1 MSERDPKALIEGLQL
16 SWEQAELLDWDD
28 QFIEMV
34 QTAKASFHNVHV
46 CEIAGDWY
54 IVRSLNRREY
64 RGLVQQQAEL
74 LQKEAEAQ
82 QGGNADG
89 VRATLNMISEESIA
103 VQGTVHPK
111 LDIDSIR
118 SLPSGVATTLHDTVL
133 GISGYQ
139 NVPSPIKV

>member
-1 MSERDPKALIEGLQL
+1 MSERDPKAVIEGLEL
-16 SWEQAELLDWDD
+16 TWEQAELLEWDD
-28 QFIEMV
+28 AFIDV
-34 QTAKASFHNVHV
+34 VRKAKSDFHNVHA

-64 RGLVQQQAEL
+64 RNLVQQQAEL

-89 VRATLNMISEESIA
+89 VRATLNMISEEAIA
-103 VQGTVHPK
+103 VQGTVFPK
-111 LDIDSIR
+111 MDADTIR
-118 SLPSGVATTLHDTVL
+118 ALPSGVATTLHDTVL

>member
-1 MSERDPKALIEGLQL
+1 MSERDPKALIEGLEL
-16 SWEQAELLDWDD
+16 TWEQAELLQWDD
-28 QFIEMV
+28 AFID
-34 QTAKASFHNVHV
+34 TIRKAKSDFHNVHV

-64 RGLVQQQAEL
+64 RNLVQQQAEL

-103 VQGTVHPK
+103 VQGTVFPK
-111 LDIDSIR
+111 LDTDSIR
-118 SLPSGVATTLHDTVL
+118 TLPSGVATTLHDTVL